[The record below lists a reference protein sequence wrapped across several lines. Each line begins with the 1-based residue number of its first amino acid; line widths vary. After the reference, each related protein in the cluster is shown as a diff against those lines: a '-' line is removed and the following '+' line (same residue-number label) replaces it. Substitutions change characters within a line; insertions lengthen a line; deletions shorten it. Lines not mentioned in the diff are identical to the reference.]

1 MTAFG
6 VFALLWPF
14 VAVGAAVVCVLAFH
28 RMLDRRETRQHAAE

>member
-14 VAVGAAVVCVLAFH
+14 VSIGLAVVCVLAFH
-28 RMLDRRETRQHAAE
+28 RMLDRREQRQHAAE